1 MKKKSC
7 YSIGLITIVL
17 ALLLVVCYALKPEA
31 DNNSLFS
38 LIVATEKSTE
48 TIIPWQDENGDF
60 YVFLPSYTQMKSA
73 AFSAVDGNQVYIEGN
88 CIKNGTSCEG
98 YAHNIPYSLEYRLRG
113 ETYKRQITFMKSENV
128 PTIYIDTTS
137 GSMKYIHAQKGN
149 EETGEM
155 RIYVPGERSNYTGV
169 IEAINGRGNSTWD
182 DFDKKPYNLKLKNE
196 ANLLGMGTAQKWIL
210 LANAYDPSHMRNK
223 ISYDFADELGLK
235 YSPDSQWVDLYLNG
249 EYAGLYLLCERNE
262 VHEERVAI
270 PEEGSFLLSVEREA
284 RLQENDRQYILTN
297 AGLALRTH
305 YADADV
311 DLAGKIQSVENAILS
326 EEGIDSITGKSWTE
340 LIDVESWARKYL
352 MEEFFANT
360 DGGVL
365 SQFYYL
371 DGSDSSG
378 KLYAGPVWDFDA
390 SQGAEVSW
398 QIPATDAFYAN
409 RALVREG
416 GEITWFYSLYQ
427 KEAFLER
434 VKQIYETE
442 FLPLLQRLFAERI
455 GIYAAAINESAQ
467 MDTLRWNTGKDFTT
481 EVESLI
487 TFLTARERFLSELWL
502 GEKSYHL
509 VSIYPGD
516 VLHHLYCPVEH
527 GLLLMPLPQ
536 LTNTEHQTFL
546 GWYYVDTDLPFDSTV
561 PITEDIE
568 IYAKWEDSQQKRVGQ
583 IVKLMPLAII
593 ACMGVCV
600 LCADIRRS
608 RKGG

>member
-1 MKKKSC
+1 MKQKRG
-7 YSIGLITIVL
+7 IIVIITILLGLIFIL
-17 ALLLVVCYALKPEA
+17 GYWLYYNEA
-31 DNNSLFS
+31 EKILDISVMANGK
-38 LIVATEKSTE
+38 TEKISLWAGNDDN
-48 TIIPWQDENGDF
+48 IYI
-60 YVFLPSYTQMKSA
+60 FLPSYAQLPLTTI
-73 AFSAVDGNQVYIEGN
+73 FVRNLTTVTIDGNVVLNSMDCSAFQ
-88 CIKNGTSCEG
+88 
-98 YAHNIPYSLEYRLRG
+98 L
-113 ETYKRQITFMKSENV
+113 NV
-128 PTIYIDTTS
+128 PYCVTYSAWGYIKEYTLTFVQASNTATLYIDTES
-137 GSMKYIHAQKGN
+137 GNMDYVHANKEN
-149 EETGEM
+149 KETGIIRLYSSM
-155 RIYVPGERSNYTGV
+155 GNIDYSGELKS
-169 IEAINGRGNSTWD
+169 IKGRGSSTWG
-182 DFDKKPYNLKLKNE
+182 DFDKKPYSIELQNE

-340 LIDVESWARKYL
+340 LIDVESWAHKYL

-371 DGSDSSG
+371 DGSDLSG
-378 KLYAGPVWDFDA
+378 KIYAGPVWDFDA

-427 KEAFLER
+427 KEAFLEK

-467 MDTLRWNTGKDFTT
+467 MDALRWNTGKDFTT

-502 GEKSYHL
+502 GEKTYHL

-527 GLLLMPLPQ
+527 GQLLMPLPQ

>member
-1 MKKKSC
+1 MKQKRG
-7 YSIGLITIVL
+7 IIVIITILLGLIFIL
-17 ALLLVVCYALKPEA
+17 GYWLYYNEA
-31 DNNSLFS
+31 EKILDISVMANGK
-38 LIVATEKSTE
+38 TEKISLWAGNDDN
-48 TIIPWQDENGDF
+48 IYI
-60 YVFLPSYTQMKSA
+60 FLPSYAQLPLTTIFVRNLTTVTIDGTVVLNSMECSA
-73 AFSAVDGNQVYIEGN
+73 FQ
-88 CIKNGTSCEG
+88 
-98 YAHNIPYSLEYRLRG
+98 L
-113 ETYKRQITFMKSENV
+113 NV
-128 PTIYIDTTS
+128 PYCVTYSAWGYIKEYTLTFVQASNTATLYIDTES
-137 GSMKYIHAQKGN
+137 GNMDYVHANKEN
-149 EETGEM
+149 KETGIIRLYSSM
-155 RIYVPGERSNYTGV
+155 GNIDYSGELKS
-169 IEAINGRGNSTWD
+169 IKGRGSSTWG
-182 DFDKKPYNLKLKNE
+182 DFDKKPYSIELQNE

-340 LIDVESWARKYL
+340 LIDVESWAHKYL

-371 DGSDSSG
+371 DGSDLSG
-378 KLYAGPVWDFDA
+378 KIYAGPVWDFDA

-427 KEAFLER
+427 KEAFLEK

-467 MDTLRWNTGKDFTT
+467 MDALRWNTGKDFTT

-502 GEKSYHL
+502 GEKTYHL

-527 GLLLMPLPQ
+527 GQLLMPLPQ